1 MRKIFVDLD
10 NTLCTTNGVDYKN
23 STPKANRIKLINKLY
38 ENGDIITI
46 YTARGSGS
54 GINYKDLTLN
64 QLKRWGV
71 KFHNLSVGE
80 KPVYDLLIDDKA
92 LSDKEYFKD

>member
-10 NTLCTTNGVDYKN
+10 NTLCSTIGVDYKN
-23 STPKANRIKLINKLY
+23 STPKENRIELINKLY
-38 ENGDIITI
+38 EKGDIITI

-54 GINYKDLTLN
+54 GIDYKNLTLN
-64 QLKRWGV
+64 QLKKWGV

>member
-1 MRKIFVDLD
+1 MKKIFVDLD
-10 NTLCTTNGVDYKN
+10 NTLCTTIGVDYKN
-23 STPKANRIKLINKLY
+23 STPKANRIERINKLY
-38 ENGDIITI
+38 EKGNIITI

-54 GINYKDLTLN
+54 GIDYKNLTLH
-64 QLKRWGV
+64 QLKSWGV

>member
-1 MRKIFVDLD
+1 MHIPLK
-10 NTLCTTNGVDYKN
+10 
-23 STPKANRIKLINKLY
+23 
-38 ENGDIITI
+38 
-46 YTARGSGS
+46 
-54 GINYKDLTLN
+54 
-64 QLKRWGV
+64 QLKKWGV